1 MTTKS
6 YIYNLI
12 DDSLNA
18 FLGSNGLFDE
28 LNFVKNFENRFIDSN
43 YPPCNIVRNF
53 SDPEKK
59 NIKSYDILFALAGYH
74 KNEITIKEFTER
86 GKRYLHIDNA
96 KYFERDTKDPSYYD
110 YLKKGISY
118 KKFSIDFLLSD
129 DLEVNGVE
137 MVDGLLII
145 RLNVKKIETQSVR
158 NIEIK

>member
-59 NIKSYDILFALAGYH
+59 NIKSYDILFALAGYR
-74 KNEITIKEFTER
+74 KNDRTIKEFTENST
-86 GKRYLHIDNA
+86 RYLHIDNS
-96 KYFERDTKDPSYYD
+96 KYFEKEQKEVYCD

-129 DLEVNGVE
+129 DLEVNGVV

-145 RLNVKKIETQSVR
+145 RLNVKKNETHSVK